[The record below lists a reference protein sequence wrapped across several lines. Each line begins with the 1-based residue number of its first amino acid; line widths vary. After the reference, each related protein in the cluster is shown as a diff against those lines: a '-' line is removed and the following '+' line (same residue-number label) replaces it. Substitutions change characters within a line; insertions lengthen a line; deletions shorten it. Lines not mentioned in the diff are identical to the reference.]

1 MSFSMPLRRALFAA
15 AAGAIFV
22 LNASAQTARR
32 PYVNATGRA
41 TVSATPDKVTVSA
54 TVTTQAPTAQEA
66 TSQNATRMTNLLTA
80 LRKLLGA
87 NGEIKT
93 INLTVTPIYRSSQ
106 NQPPAIIAYSASN
119 TVEVTLTVASA
130 AGSVIDTA
138 TQNGATTVGSLVFGL
153 RDPEPAR
160 TQALRLA
167 TQQAKAHADAM
178 AAAMGR
184 TVGNLLSIQESVTTV
199 PVINAGRADTLTP
212 ATPVELGTLDVQ
224 ATVVF
229 EAELN

>member
-1 MSFSMPLRRALFAA
+1 MSLNRTALAA
-15 AAGAIFV
+15 LVGV
-22 LNASAQTARR
+22 CLSVSASAQSARR
-32 PYVNATGRA
+32 PFVNATGRA

-66 TSQNATRMTNLLTA
+66 TSQNATRMTTLLAA

-93 INLTVTPIYRSSQ
+93 INLSVTPIYRSSQ

-119 TVEVTLTVASA
+119 TVEVTLTVAGA

-153 RDPEPAR
+153 KDPEPAR
-160 TQALRLA
+160 AQALRLA
-167 TQQAKAHADAM
+167 TLQAKAHADAM
-178 AAAMGR
+178 ALAMGR
-184 TVGNLLSIQESVTTV
+184 TVGTLLSIQESVTTV

-224 ATVVF
+224 ATVVM